1 MEEDAFDVAA
11 HYTNALELIECKSS
25 YEGKDGKINMCT
37 AIKELIAD
45 GREEGRIEGRSEGR
59 NEGRVEGRIEGIDEK
74 TRIIVHNMLSR
85 NMSIQDICAIAE
97 CSEELVEEVSRAS
110 LNI

>member
-11 HYTNALELIECKSS
+11 HYTNAVELIESKNC
-25 YEGKDGKINMCT
+25 YEGKDGKIDMCT

-45 GREEGRIEGRSEGR
+45 GREEGRT
-59 NEGRVEGRIEGIDEK
+59 EGIDEK
-74 TRIIVHNMLSR
+74 TRIIVHNMLNR

-97 CSEELVEEVSRAS
+97 CSEELVKEVSRSS
-110 LNI
+110 LKKI